1 MADVT
6 IFRDPTAVNV
16 VVIDGVPP
24 VDQTATVQ
32 ALTTQLATANSTIT
46 QLNAAIAAAR
56 TAAQAIVA
64 RDAAIVEG
72 QAVLDALPPA

>member
-6 IFRDPTAVNV
+6 IYRDPAAVNV
-16 VVIDGVPP
+16 IVVDGSPP
-24 VDQTATVQ
+24 ADQTALVQ

-46 QLNAAIAAAR
+46 QLNAAIANAR

-64 RDAAIVEG
+64 RDTSIVEG